1 MTIQVLGSML
11 NVVAIVLPGVYAPAS
26 TFAVPNCPN
35 VGMAKAMRIVRSRA
49 LNNFTIRNI

>member
-1 MTIQVLGSML
+1 ML
-11 NVVAIVLPGVYAPAS
+11 NVAAIVLPGVYAPAS

-35 VGMAKAMRIVRSRA
+35 VGMAKAMKIVRSRA